1 MPSSEFNA
9 ANYYKRL
16 VEDRQLT
23 GIRCN
28 VCGQLSPE
36 ARPMCAVCRSSDVA
50 WHAFSGRATLST
62 FTCISV
68 VPDYWGQ
75 KGYGRNN
82 PYCSGI
88 VTLEE
93 GPAHQRPHH
102 RRGRLQPA
110 VHSHRHS
117 AGTGPGRPGPGTS
130 LAGLPARCRFG
141 IRNPLPLK
149 GEG

>member
-28 VCGQLSPE
+28 VCGQVSPE
-36 ARPMCAVCRSSDVA
+36 ARPMCAVCRSSDIA

-75 KGYGRNN
+75 KGYGAQQPLLQRH
-82 PYCSGI
+82 SDAGRR
-88 VTLEE
+88 
-93 GPAHQRPHH
+93 PAHQRPHH
-102 RRGRLQPA
+102 WRRRLQPA
-110 VHSHRHS
+110 VRF
-117 AGTGPGRPGPGTS
+117 A
-130 LAGLPARCRFG
+130 PA
-141 IRNPLPLK
+141 
-149 GEG
+149 